1 MDVYIE
7 VDTSDNTV
15 SVTAEAHESFDYAS
29 WTIEYLVEEFLGD
42 YNDDE
47 GVRSAPLSQNEINEL
62 HLVASRLRAGAEEIF
77 KFIQKNQGV

>member
-7 VDTSDNTV
+7 VDLSDNTA

-29 WTIEYLVEEFLGD
+29 WTIEYLVEEFLSE

-47 GVRSAPLSQNEINEL
+47 GARAAPLSQNEINEL
-62 HLVASRLRAGAEEIF
+62 HLVASKLKAGAEEIF
-77 KFIQKNQGV
+77 KFIHKNQGL